1 MNYQRMKLRLVVV
14 LVILMVLPLQTL
26 ISQSR
31 DYRAEYIKKYEQTA
45 IREMKKSGIPAS
57 ITMAQALLESSN
69 GRSDLALT
77 ANNHFGIKC
86 HLTWEGNRF
95 YYDDDAL
102 DECFRAYKRVK
113 DSYEDHSLFLMTRSR
128 YDFLFDLDPTN
139 YKAWSKGLKK
149 AGYATNPRYA
159 DMLIKIIEDN
169 ELYRLDKMIPTSR
182 KRENRIVLENDP
194 IVLPRSIPG
203 QTIYTRNRIK
213 FVVANVSDDLKS
225 LTIQYDML
233 RWEIRKYNEL
243 PKNGDIQQGQII
255 YLQPKRKQAARG
267 YDIHYVQE
275 GDSWYSISQHY
286 GIKLKRLYKKNN
298 AQAGTPV
305 QENQEIYLR
314 GKKR

>member
-1 MNYQRMKLRLVVV
+1 MNYQRMKLRLVFVFVV
-14 LVILMVLPLQTL
+14 LLALPSQML
-26 ISQSR
+26 ISQNR

-45 IREMKKSGIPAS
+45 VREMKRSGIPAS
-57 ITMAQALLESSN
+57 ITMAQALLESGN

-102 DECFRAYKRVK
+102 DECFRAYKKVK

-128 YDFLFDLDPTN
+128 YDFLFDLDPTD
-139 YKAWSKGLKK
+139 YKAWSRGLKK
-149 AGYATNPRYA
+149 AGYATNPKYA

-169 ELYRLDKMIPTSR
+169 ELYKLDRMIPVNR
-182 KRENRIVLENDP
+182 KSDSKIVLKNEP
-194 IVLPRSIPG
+194 TVLPQSIPG
-203 QTIYTRNRIK
+203 QKIYTRNRIK
-213 FVVANVSDDLKS
+213 FVVAKVNDDIRS
-225 LTIQYDML
+225 LTKQYDML

-243 PKNGDIQQGQII
+243 QKKGDIQQGQII

-286 GIKLKRLYKKNN
+286 GIKLKKLYKRNN

-305 QENQEIYLR
+305 FSLVVDI
-314 GKKR
+314 